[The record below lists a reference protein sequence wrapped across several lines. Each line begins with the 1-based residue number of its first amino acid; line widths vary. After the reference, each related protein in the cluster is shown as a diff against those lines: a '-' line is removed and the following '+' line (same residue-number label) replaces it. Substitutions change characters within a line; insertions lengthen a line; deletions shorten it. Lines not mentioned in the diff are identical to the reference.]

1 VRAVQVRT
9 LDGPSAV
16 VVTEVDVPSP
26 RDGEVAVEVHAAGVN
41 FPDVLISKGL
51 YQHSPELPFTVGC
64 DVAGVVREVGA
75 DVARWKV
82 GQRVAGYCGT
92 GGLADVAVLRSEA
105 LYELPDG
112 VPCPVGSALATNSF
126 TAHFALRRR
135 GALLAGE
142 KVLVHGAGGGLGSA
156 TVQVASAFGG
166 SVLAVAS
173 TPEKRATALRA
184 GAEMAVSNEQFPA
197 AARDFTSG
205 RGIGIVADP
214 VGSHLTDS
222 LRALAPEGRLLVL
235 GFAAGSIPEVRV
247 NRLLLHNISVVG
259 VGWGAFVQIHADY
272 VSRQWAELV
281 PLVLAQKI
289 WPHLGETYNLEDVRE
304 ALKAIEER
312 RSVGQTI
319 LAVKPCRCGI
329 VVDP

>member
-16 VVTEVDVPSP
+16 VVTEVDPPSP

-51 YQHSPELPFTVGC
+51 YQYSPELPFTIGC
-64 DVAGVVREVGA
+64 DVAGVVREVGPN
-75 DVARWKV
+75 VPRWNV
-82 GQRVAGYCGT
+82 GQRVAGFCGT
-92 GGLADVAVLRSEA
+92 GGLAEVAVLSSEA
-105 LYELPDG
+105 LYDLPDG
-112 VPCPVGSALATNSF
+112 VTCPAGSALATNAF

-135 GALLAGE
+135 GALLSGE
-142 KVLVHGAGGGLGSA
+142 KILVHGAGGGLGSA

-166 SVLAVAS
+166 SVMAVAS
-173 TPEKRATALRA
+173 TPEKRAAALQA
-184 GAEMAVSNEQFPA
+184 GAERAVPAEQFPA

-205 RGIGIVADP
+205 HGMGIVADP
-214 VGSHLTDS
+214 VGAHLTDS

-247 NRLLLHNISVVG
+247 NRLLLRNISVVG

-272 VSRQWAELV
+272 VSQQWAELA
-281 PLVLAQKI
+281 PLVLARKI
-289 WPHLGETYNLEDVRE
+289 WPHLGETYSLDDVRE

-319 LAVKPCRCGI
+319 VAVKPCRCGI
-329 VVDP
+329 LINP